1 MYSRSFILFAI
12 LIVVSRRAT
21 RRLLK
26 RMAVR
31 TVMFGERHSRAIAF
45 ASGRKHANLS
55 QMKIRTPKDIAKEM
69 AAKSAIRDLYGEWS
83 DRKTT
88 SASRN

>member
-1 MYSRSFILFAI
+1 
-12 LIVVSRRAT
+12 
-21 RRLLK
+21 
-26 RMAVR
+26 
-31 TVMFGERHSRAIAF
+31 MFGERHSRAIAF

-69 AAKSAIRDLYGEWS
+69 AAKSAIRDLYGEWP